1 LYQGFY
7 KKFIKNIKNMK
18 KIVLFLG
25 VVVVQ
30 SSFAQVGISTE
41 SPKATL
47 DVVAKPNDIT
57 KTDGFI
63 APRLTGNELKAKDLL
78 YGTDQLG
85 AIIYATAAASPVTP
99 KTINVTQVGYYY
111 FDGSLWIKITDGN
124 SGTIEPWNVSGT
136 NTPAALNT
144 QDIYQM
150 GKIGINSKTPSAALH
165 ILNDNKTTAD
175 DNIIIDSYNTTPG
188 SEFFFRG
195 ARGTEALPQNLQND
209 DNIGAFHFRPYF
221 NGAFQNTS
229 SIVARYKGDG
239 TTNLSNMFFNAS
251 GSTRMF
257 IQEYGHVGINT
268 TAPEKQL
275 EVVGDFRASK
285 ADTPSSTQF
294 LLETNSNLLSGFNV
308 YGVTDTTS
316 GTGSFFAQNKSNTII
331 SQSSPTGS
339 SGSLNIQNVGNT
351 TFLNFY
357 SSDSDGR
364 SNNISTV
371 PGGSTSFSTTDNT
384 NPAYGTSAFATHPAL
399 GVYFQFKDTNDVN
412 KGFYYFPKTDGKR
425 GQVLVTHGKSS
436 DPGNGNMNNNL
447 TWRDVADLI
456 LLKAPNGTCYKLTVS
471 NLGVLGTVADT
482 DCTVDAYNPGAFART
497 AGASV
502 QDPDALTAEKVSIM
516 LEKQDK
522 IIKDLEKKVKDL
534 QAHKS
539 KP

>member
-1 LYQGFY
+1 
-7 KKFIKNIKNMK
+7 MK

-25 VVVVQ
+25 VVVAQ

-47 DVVAKPNDIT
+47 DVSAKPNDNT
-57 KTDGFI
+57 KADGFI

-111 FDGSLWIKITDGN
+111 FDGSLWVKITDGN
-124 SGTIEPWNVSGT
+124 SGTMEPWNISGT
-136 NTPAALNT
+136 NNPAALNT

-175 DNIIIDSYNTTPG
+175 DNIIIDSYNATPG

-195 ARGTEALPQNLQND
+195 ARGTAALPQNLQSN

-239 TTNLSNMFFNAS
+239 TTNLSNMFFNVS

-257 IQEYGHVGINT
+257 IQEDGNVGINT
-268 TAPEKQL
+268 TAPEKRL
-275 EVVGDFRASK
+275 DVSGDFRASM

-294 LLETNSNLLSGFNV
+294 LLETNSNLISGFNV
-308 YGVTDTTS
+308 YGVTDTAS
-316 GTGSFFAQNKSNTII
+316 GTGSFIAQGKSNTII
-331 SQSSPTGS
+331 NQSSPTGA
-339 SGSLNIQNVGNT
+339 SGSLTFQNVGDT
-351 TFLNFY
+351 TFLNF
-357 SSDSDGR
+357 SNNDSEGR
-364 SNNISTV
+364 SNIISGI
-371 PGGSTSFSTTDNT
+371 PGGGTSFSSTDNT
-384 NPAYGTSAFATHPAL
+384 NAAYGTSTFATHPAL
-399 GVYFQFKDTNDVN
+399 GAYFQFKDTNDVN
-412 KGFYYFPKTDGKR
+412 KGFYFFPKTDGKR
-425 GQVLVTHGKSS
+425 GQVLVTHGKFS
-436 DPGNGNMNNNL
+436 DPGNGNMSNNL

-471 NLGVLGTVADT
+471 NLGILGTVADT
-482 DCTVDAYNPGAFART
+482 DCTVDAYNPSAFART
-497 AGASV
+497 AGASAQV
-502 QDPDALTAEKVSIM
+502 EPDVLTAEKVSVM
-516 LEKQDK
+516 LEKQNK
-522 IIKDLEKKVKDL
+522 IIKDLEKKVKEL
-534 QAHKS
+534 QVRKS
-539 KP
+539 KS